1 MSVLSIRGIDRRLYQ
16 RVKAVA
22 ALRGI
27 KVGDAI
33 NEAMRIGLSI
43 KPQVLATFEEI
54 EREAEINRRKYCEV
68 RDNLVR
74 KYRGMYVAIA
84 KGDLLGVFSS
94 LEEAARAVEETGARH
109 GIVERLL
116 EEEVGEVDLGW
127 SLVELE

>member
-33 NEAMRIGLSI
+33 NEAMRIWLSI